1 MVIIQKAHLLLIL
14 AAAAILLANCAQNTP
29 EAKFSRGE
37 RAMSEGDIIGA
48 SLYFEEFIKE
58 YSDHPLTMQV
68 YNYLANCH
76 IMLKD
81 FGNARA
87 VFEEVKAKYGANDA
101 RIALTCEFQIGRTY
115 MEEGNVKAA
124 EEQYNSIIAAATD
137 STVQYNAH
145 QQLALA
151 YARQKRTEESAKQF
165 DTMVQIANDAITDP
179 TESFYLKL
187 EALVGNAADR
197 VPGKA
202 DIMKASGEFEKAR
215 EVYKST
221 LAVIDSVTG
230 IYGIE
235 QEKQNVTLG
244 WAHTWAESGDYISA
258 ATTYDLLLNNPSI
271 MDNVK
276 PMLISYK
283 IQSMERLL
291 QSTGETVYSPESIAI
306 LVKENSRIV
315 DGYPNTVDSRQAMIR
330 IAQLV
335 KDATPSMS
343 QEYVDRVIAEFEKDI
358 SEPVSENGPPNAM
371 FGIADTYISV
381 GQYDKAKEAI
391 ARLQKAYSNIQ
402 EFQQPIQARL
412 YYIQQLETQAK
423 MPTPAPEINI
433 APDTPAEPETAPGQ

>member
-1 MVIIQKAHLLLIL
+1 MAIIRKLNVILFL
-14 AAAAILLANCAQNTP
+14 AATALILANCAQNTP

-37 RAMSEGDIIGA
+37 KAMREGDIIGA
-48 SLYFEEFIKE
+48 SLYFEEFIQE
-58 YSDHPLTMQV
+58 FPEHQLTMQV

-87 VFEEVKAKYGANDA
+87 VFEEVKTKYGANDT
-101 RIALTCEFQIGRTY
+101 RIALTCDFQIGRTY
-115 MEEGNVKAA
+115 MEEGNIKAA
-124 EEQYNSIIAAATD
+124 EEQYNGIIAAATD
-137 STVQYNAH
+137 ATIKYNAH

-165 DTMVQIANDAITDP
+165 DTMVQIANVDIADP
-179 TESFYLKL
+179 TTSFYLKL

-202 DIMKASGEFEKAR
+202 DIMKASGEFEQAR

-221 LAVIDSVTG
+221 LAVIESVTG
-230 IYGIE
+230 IFGIE

-258 ATTYDLLLNNPSI
+258 ATTYDLLLNNPNI

-283 IQSMERLL
+283 IQSMEKLL
-291 QSTGETVYSPESIAI
+291 QSTGETVYSPESIAA

-315 DGYPNTVDSRQAMIR
+315 EGYPNTVESRQAMIR

-335 KDATPSMS
+335 KDSTPAMS
-343 QEYVDRVIAEFEKDI
+343 QEYVDIVIAEFEKEI
-358 SEPVSENGPPNAM
+358 SEPVSQQGPLNAM
-371 FGIADTYISV
+371 FGIADTYTSV
-381 GQYDKAKEAI
+381 SQFDKAKEAI
-391 ARLQKAYSNIQ
+391 DRLQKAYSNIQ
-402 EFQQPIQARL
+402 EIQQPVQARL

-433 APDTPAEPETAPGQ
+433 APDTPAEPENAPGQ